1 MTFDGP
7 VLAWVFLALLP
18 IVLPVILALIVKLV
32 FHQTGC
38 LPLVIL
44 LALGLLL
51 AFGIAAYLNS
61 GGLTIKGQVMG
72 KQESIVYHLDGS
84 WDRKLVV
91 TVSYNVTPAEP
102 TITKS
107 LYLVASRFDE
117 MHQDDFVLLRVPD
130 KSSMF
135 PIVRLE
141 EQSVLSQVW
150 YWLTDQPFLCCFVLG
165 LSFVLAV
172 WFMLN
177 LNLPTLF
184 FLSTFMT
191 VGAWWMANVGIPV
204 WQESRLLFGSVNSYP
219 LGTVKEIHPPYLGQ
233 GAQKWFSLHMFQA
246 SDLILVNILPVGD
259 TDPII
264 TVDQVDLGSAKLRP
278 GQTVSVEYSAANP
291 RMALV
296 PDATRNYV
304 WKNGLLDT
312 FFTVM
317 ILFGISGLTYFFKDV
332 GGKPDDEDEGS
343 EIE

>member
-7 VLAWVFLALLP
+7 VLAWVILGLLP

-84 WDRKLVV
+84 WDRKLVA
-91 TVSYNVTPAEP
+91 TVSYNVTPTEP
-102 TITKS
+102 TTTKS
-107 LYLVASRFDE
+107 LDLAPSRFDE
-117 MHQDDFVLLRVPD
+117 IHQGDFVLLRVPD
-130 KSSMF
+130 TSSVF
-135 PIVRLE
+135 QIVRLE
-141 EQSVLSQVW
+141 EQGVLSQVW
-150 YWLTDQPFLCCFVLG
+150 YLLTDQPFLCCFVLG

-172 WFMLN
+172 RFILN

-204 WQESRLLFGSVNSYP
+204 WQESRLLFGSLNSYA
-219 LGTVKEIHPPYLGQ
+219 GTVREIHPPYLGR

-264 TVDQVDLGSAKLRP
+264 SVDQVDLGSAKLRP

-291 RMALV
+291 RMAIV

-312 FFTVM
+312 LFAVL
-317 ILFGISGLTYFFKDV
+317 ILFGISGLTYFFKDL
-332 GGKPDDEDEGS
+332 GGKPDGDDEGS